1 MKKEV
6 PYHVKTVSD
15 QHRIL
20 SLPKPHHPL
29 VSVFNFEDI
38 VYDADERYRSVV
50 LDLYCISIKK
60 NVAQKVKYGQSH
72 YDFDEGVM
80 SFIAPKQIISNIPE
94 GHKPLGWCLVFHP
107 DFIRKHAVATRI
119 KGCEFFSYAA
129 NEALHL
135 SEKEEDTIVSI
146 MDMLRL
152 ELEKGIDTYSEG
164 VILSYID
171 LILSYSDR
179 FYNRQFLT
187 RKTWNS
193 DLLTKFEE
201 LLSASFAAQHTHQEA
216 LPSVQYF
223 SDQLHLSPN
232 YLSSMLRSLTGKSTQ
247 QHIQDRLIEKSKEL
261 LTTTS
266 LTVAEIAYLFGFD
279 YPQSF
284 NKLFKNKTQHT
295 PLAYRKLFN

>member
-1 MKKEV
+1 MKKES
-6 PYHVKTVSD
+6 PYHVKTVSA

-20 SLPKPHHPL
+20 SLPKPRHPL

-38 VYDADERYRSVV
+38 LYDTDERYRSVV

-60 NVAQKVKYGQSH
+60 DVDHKVRYGQSH

-80 SFIAPKQIISNIPE
+80 SFIAPQQVISNIPE
-94 GHKPLGWCLVFHP
+94 GHRPGGWCLVFHP
-107 DFIRKHAVATRI
+107 DFIRRHALYGKI
-119 KGCEFFSYAA
+119 KNCEFFSYAV

-135 SEKEEDTIVSI
+135 SEKEEEMIVAI
-146 MDMLRL
+146 MQMLGA
-152 ELEKGIDTYSEG
+152 EIEKGIDSYSEG

-171 LILSYSDR
+171 LLLSYSDR

-187 RKTWNS
+187 RKTLNS
-193 DLLTKFEE
+193 DLLTKFDE
-201 LLSASFAAQHTHQEA
+201 LLSAYFVEQTSTHIP

-223 SDQLHLSPN
+223 SDKLHLSPN
-232 YLSSMLRSLTGKSTQ
+232 YLSNMLRSLTGKSTQ
-247 QHIQDRLIEKSKEL
+247 QHIQDKLIERSKEL
-261 LTTTS
+261 LTTTNLS
-266 LTVAEIAYLFGFD
+266 VAEIAYIFGFE

-284 NKLFKNKTQHT
+284 NKLFKNKTQYT